1 MSTFSFIE
9 ATEWH
14 CVGCD
19 RPLVPT
25 PVKVS
30 YLHSVFNVELMACPG
45 GGFVYVPESLALGK
59 MLEVD
64 KLLEDK

>member
-1 MSTFSFIE
+1 MSTFPFIE

-14 CVGCD
+14 CAGCD

-45 GGFVYVPESLALGK
+45 QGGGSAVRGRFVRHPAL
-59 MLEVD
+59 
-64 KLLEDK
+64 

>member
-14 CVGCD
+14 CAGCD

-25 PVKVS
+25 PVKV
-30 YLHSVFNVELMACPG
+30 N
-45 GGFVYVPESLALGK
+45 
-59 MLEVD
+59 
-64 KLLEDK
+64 